1 MLKTACFSNLFVI
14 PPLSSI
20 AKSYAPHLMAY
31 CKSSASEVF
40 IILMLYIPHCDPLQ
54 KTLVIM
60 CCYKKLVIYNFW
72 TFDRTLKAT
81 RPLGDSAFNPMSAM
95 SSSLW
100 HKTGRGCFS
109 PLPNLAPIQSALAE
123 TSSLQKESSY
133 SSLQGHA
140 DGTNGSQSSHSKHSY
155 SYQTMPDYNE
165 GNIHTLF
172 LLIKL
177 LISII

>member
-1 MLKTACFSNLFVI
+1 MKTACFFKL
-14 PPLSSI
+14 PM

-31 CKSSASEVF
+31 NSQ
-40 IILMLYIPHCDPLQ
+40 IICFNQCHSLEE
-54 KTLVIM
+54 TLICVV
-60 CCYKKLVIYNFW
+60 YLVIYHFR

-81 RPLGDSAFNPMSAM
+81 SPLADTAFNPMSAM

-109 PLPNLAPIQSALAE
+109 PSPNLTPIQSAPAE

-140 DGTNGSQSSHSKHSY
+140 DDTNRSHSSHSKHSY
-155 SYQTMPDYNE
+155 SYQTIPDYSE
-165 GNIHTLF
+165 GM
-172 LLIKL
+172 
-177 LISII
+177 ISLPYFC